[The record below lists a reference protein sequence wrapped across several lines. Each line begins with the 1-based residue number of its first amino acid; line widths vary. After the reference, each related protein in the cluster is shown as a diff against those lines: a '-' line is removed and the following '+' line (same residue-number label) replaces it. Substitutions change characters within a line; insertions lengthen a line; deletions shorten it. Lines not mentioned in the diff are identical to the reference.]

1 MVTVKFW
8 LLKEES
14 TTFPHSYVIPAR
26 RAYGGVVNHSWLVIS
41 LLIMALRHQANSFCP
56 VDSLTYLL
64 KSGIPGFLTTQ
75 RLSQPSQDS
84 AVTVP
89 LHIHKRRRHKQ

>member
-1 MVTVKFW
+1 MVIVKFW
-8 LLKEES
+8 LMKEES
-14 TTFPHSYVIPAR
+14 TTFHTPVIPAR

-41 LLIMALRHQANSFCP
+41 LLIMALRHQANSFCA

-84 AVTVP
+84 TVTVP
-89 LHIHKRRRHKQ
+89 LSHPQEEET